1 MKFGFGHVPS
11 SVRDSTRLVEQAEA
25 LGFDFAWI
33 PDQQLFCD
41 PYVTLASMA
50 LNTSRIRLGVGVTNP
65 FTRHPAITARAIA
78 TVDQLSGGRAALGM
92 GAGNMKELVHPLR
105 LDTSRVAD
113 KCREAALLMKRLW
126 RGGTVDFHG
135 EQFTVDHIG
144 MDVPVR
150 ADLPVYLAG
159 RGPKILAAAGEAA
172 DGAIIGSIACDA
184 GLDYALGRIRDG
196 AERAG
201 RRTQDLDI
209 VSWVTVHITD
219 DVPAALDA
227 LRPSMGHLIGG
238 APEEVLQAMGLSAD
252 VVRSVK
258 QAYAAGG
265 QRATAPYVTDE
276 AIRAFTIVGDPDM
289 VARHVDALAARG
301 VTQLSLLMPP
311 GTVEDYRGILD
322 RFAGEVRPRLHC
334 LA

>member
-11 SVRDSTRLVEQAEA
+11 HVGDSTELVQRAEA

-50 LNTSRIRLGVGVTNP
+50 LSTSRIRLAVGVTNP

-92 GAGNMKELVHPLR
+92 GAGNMKELVHPLK
-105 LDTSRVAD
+105 LDSSRVGD
-113 KCREAALLMKRLW
+113 KCLEAAQLMKQLW
-126 RGGTVDFHG
+126 RGGAVDFHG
-135 EQFTVDHIG
+135 TQFTVDHIG
-144 MDVPVR
+144 MDIPTR
-150 ADLPVYLAG
+150 PDLPVYLAG
-159 RGPKILAAAGEAA
+159 RGPKILSAAGEVA

-184 GLDYALGRIRDG
+184 GLDYAMGRIRAG
-196 AERAG
+196 AEKAG
-201 RRTQDLDI
+201 RDVTDLDV

-227 LRPSMGHLIGG
+227 LRPSIGHLIGG
-238 APEEVLQAMGLSAD
+238 APLEVLQTMGLTDA
-252 VVRSVK
+252 VIQGVK
-258 QAYAAGG
+258 DAYAVGG

-276 AIRAFTIVGDPDM
+276 AIRAFTIVGDPGM
-289 VARHVDALAARG
+289 VAGHVDALAARG
-301 VTQLSLLMPP
+301 ITQISLLMPP
-311 GTVEDYRGILD
+311 GTVADYGGILE
-322 RFAGEVRPRLHC
+322 RFAREVRPRLHC
-334 LA
+334 